1 VSDPLRRRPPERALQ
16 WAAESVGPGSRV
28 AALRRLTEGGWHAN
42 HAITVIDRR
51 GTAHRLVLRRW
62 ARPEWSR
69 EDPDFTAA
77 REVAVLERLAR
88 SPVPAPRV
96 VAADPEGAACDV
108 PALLITRLPGR
119 PPGVPADMGGFLA
132 QLAGAL
138 APIHAVDGRGIPGYR
153 RYYDA
158 GSIAPPSWSRRPRLW
173 EAALALARADPPAGP
188 RCFIHRDYHPE
199 NTLWSR
205 GRLTGIVDWT
215 SGGCGPAAVDTAHMR
230 WNLAITYGPD
240 AADEFLRLHRAQ
252 TGRAFPDQRYWDI
265 VTVLDL
271 VPEIDPS
278 DWPAFDLARLE
289 RYLEAVLAGP
299 VSPRAGSRS

>member
-1 VSDPLRRRPPERALQ
+1 MSDPLRRRPPERALR

-51 GTAHRLVLRRW
+51 DAAHRLVLRRW
-62 ARPEWSR
+62 SRPEWSR

-77 REVAVLERLAR
+77 REVAVLERLAPT
-88 SPVPAPRV
+88 PVPAPRV
-96 VAADPEGAACDV
+96 VAADPDGAACDV
-108 PALLITRLPGR
+108 PALLLARLPGR
-119 PPGVPADMGGFLA
+119 PPGLPADMGGFLA

-138 APIHAVDGRGIPGYR
+138 APIHAVDDGGLPDYR
-153 RYYDA
+153 NYYDVA
-158 GSIAPPSWSRRPRLW
+158 SIAPPAWSRRPRLW
-173 EAALALARADPPAGP
+173 ESALALARADPPPVP

-215 SGGCGPAAVDTAHMR
+215 SGCRGPAAVDTAHMR

-252 TGRAFPDQRYWDI
+252 TGRAFADQRYWDV
-265 VTVLDL
+265 VTVLDIVAEL
-271 VPEIDPS
+271 DPS

-289 RYLEAVLAGP
+289 RYLDGVLA
-299 VSPRAGSRS
+299 SPRAGSRS